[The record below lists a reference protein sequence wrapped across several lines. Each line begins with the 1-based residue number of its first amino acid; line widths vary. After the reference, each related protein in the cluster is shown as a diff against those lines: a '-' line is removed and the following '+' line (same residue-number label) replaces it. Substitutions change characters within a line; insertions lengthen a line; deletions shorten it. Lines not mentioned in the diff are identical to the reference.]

1 MEEPFALIAPWL
13 ERWNLTPDGEPFLG
27 PYTGNTLAPVRQN
40 GVATMLKIAHHAQE
54 QLGARVLA
62 WWAGQ
67 GGAPVLAQEGEA
79 LLMLRAADTGTL
91 KAMAR
96 EGRDEEAD
104 TILCA
109 AIAAL
114 HRPRPTPPPEGLRTL
129 AELFRALREAAG
141 RDDRFKPS
149 WAVAHALLADPRD
162 VVVLHGD
169 MHHENVL
176 HFGALEKG
184 GRGWLAIDPWGVIG
198 ERTYDYANV
207 PRNPDLETSIKPGRM
222 VAEVERLARL
232 AGLDEGRLRRW
243 TLAHAWLSAAWCL
256 EDGIDPQPAL
266 QLALIADRLL

>member
-1 MEEPFALIAPWL
+1 MGDTLAPFAPWL
-13 ERWNLTPDGEPFLG
+13 ERWNLTPDGAPFLG
-27 PYTGNTLAPVRQN
+27 PWTGNHLVPVRQA
-40 GVATMLKIAHHAQE
+40 GVAAVLKIAHSAQE
-54 QLGARVLA
+54 QLGGRVLA

-79 LLMLRAADTGTL
+79 LLMVRAVDAGAL

-96 EGRDEEAD
+96 EGRDEAAD

-114 HRPRPTPPPEGLRTL
+114 HRPRPTPPPEGLLTL

-141 RDDRFKPS
+141 RDDRLQPS
-149 WAVAHALLADPRD
+149 WAVAEALLADPRD

-176 HFGALEKG
+176 DFGPPEEG

-198 ERTYDYANV
+198 ERTYDYANIA
-207 PRNPDLETSIKPGRM
+207 RNPDLETAIKPGR
-222 VAEVERLARL
+222 LA
-232 AGLDEGRLRRW
+232 A
-243 TLAHAWLSAAWCL
+243 
-256 EDGIDPQPAL
+256 
-266 QLALIADRLL
+266 